1 MGLTSV
7 EAKIY
12 LTLVIKGPSLA
23 GVIAKETGIH
33 RRTAYD
39 ILYRLRT
46 KGLVT
51 NIIIENK
58 RNFEAVNPERL
69 LEILKEKEET
79 IKAILPEIKGLYK
92 STKTKNE
99 VLFFRGKQALKTIF
113 DDQIKESREIL
124 FMGKLMESNE
134 IINLYFSRF
143 NSRRAEKKIKIKMLL
158 DINSKNK
165 NFVKD
170 VPLSEVKYLNNKNNI
185 NMSVYIYGNNIS
197 IVVWKD
203 EPIFTIIRE
212 KDVADGFRNYFDI
225 LWLIAAK

>member
-1 MGLTSV
+1 M
-7 EAKIY
+7 
-12 LTLVIKGPSLA
+12 
-23 GVIAKETGIH
+23 
-33 RRTAYD
+33 
-39 ILYRLRT
+39 
-46 KGLVT
+46 
-51 NIIIENK
+51 
-58 RNFEAVNPERL
+58 
-69 LEILKEKEET
+69 
-79 IKAILPEIKGLYK
+79 
-92 STKTKNE
+92 
-99 VLFFRGKQALKTIF
+99 FFRGKQALKTIF